1 MFFDAIHIFELLGQS
16 MIMKFIYEHIKNAI
30 ETMGLESVVQVIMN
44 NVSNG
49 RSTSDLGTN

>member
-1 MFFDAIHIFELLGQS
+1 MHIFKLVGQS
-16 MIMKFIYEHIKNAI
+16 MIMKYIYEHIKNVI